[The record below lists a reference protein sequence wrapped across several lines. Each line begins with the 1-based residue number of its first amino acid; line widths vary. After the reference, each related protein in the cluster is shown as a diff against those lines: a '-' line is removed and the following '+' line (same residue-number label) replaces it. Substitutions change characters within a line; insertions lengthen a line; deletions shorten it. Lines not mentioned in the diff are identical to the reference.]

1 VDPDNPGTLGL
12 RIVNI
17 LSAQIRGTFET
28 ERGEAGG
35 RGTAFSL
42 VFPGPAGEPAGAG

>member
-1 VDPDNPGTLGL
+1 MDPDNPGTLGL

-17 LSAQIRGTFET
+17 LSAQIRGTLET
-28 ERGEAGG
+28 ERGPADG

-42 VFPGPAGEPAGAG
+42 VFPGPPGEPPASD